1 VREFTL
7 ATPVGQIGKKLNA
20 GEAVIFPIIYP
31 HGVEKVTKG
40 FRQNIIGWMSSN
52 VSYEQ
57 SFILQNMYE
66 VNAYLMKAQKD
77 MFTKSTLVQTYLKK
91 AWGM

>member
-1 VREFTL
+1 
-7 ATPVGQIGKKLNA
+7 
-20 GEAVIFPIIYP
+20 
-31 HGVEKVTKG
+31 
-40 FRQNIIGWMSSN
+40 MSSN

-66 VNAYLMKAQKD
+66 VNTYLMKQNKDMFTRSTQVKD